1 MISSAQIFRWKNW
14 LKIFFQFQIQRK
26 IFSTKEVLHI
36 SGVLKLVNE
45 QKQSYWHSCSCIL
58 QMRKHRAKKFK
69 MTYILN
75 FSAEIPHSK
84 LDSQIRGIYKKPT
97 PAYIINTEFSNE
109 ISS

>member
-45 QKQSYWHSCSCIL
+45 QKQ
-58 QMRKHRAKKFK
+58 
-69 MTYILN
+69 
-75 FSAEIPHSK
+75 K
-84 LDSQIRGIYKKPT
+84 LLTFLLLYL
-97 PAYIINTEFSNE
+97 ANE
-109 ISS
+109 ET